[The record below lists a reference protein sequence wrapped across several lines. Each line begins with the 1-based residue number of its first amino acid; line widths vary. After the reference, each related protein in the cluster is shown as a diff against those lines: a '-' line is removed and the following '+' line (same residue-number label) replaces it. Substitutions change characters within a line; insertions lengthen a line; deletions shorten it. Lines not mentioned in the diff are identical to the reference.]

1 MNAPTA
7 INRLFRIRPLSQLP
21 FYCHP
26 VYLFVSIWA
35 AMLATLELQVSW
47 STFPDRGLG
56 LSVFLVSV
64 LTMLLGYGVA
74 KRSDEYFADDPPIAS
89 LYLIR
94 TDLLRR
100 TTWILALGSLA
111 LVAYNYV
118 AFGLPP
124 VAAFFG
130 LSTFDY
136 QEYGRFKQALQP
148 MLGALFLCSLLE
160 SSRLRRWLGSA
171 FALGIMVAYVL
182 RGPLLTALAQAVILA
197 SIRSS
202 VPTRKIYIRALVA
215 LLMAVVLLN
224 VIGNYRTPQ
233 QVFLSYMEI
242 KPEFRSWPMALLWP
256 ITYISVPVSNL
267 CWIIHGSHFTEPT
280 LSFMYP
286 VLPSF
291 WAPVSPHDAPLSDS
305 HIIDGVHTYLATY
318 FLDFSWF
325 GVIAANFA
333 LGLMSGFLVNRERI
347 SRYLLLSP
355 VLLSA
360 MSLIFFWD
368 FFVYLPTLGQLAIQA
383 LVHRFCILPVRAAA
397 PATRKGPLPAV

>member
-1 MNAPTA
+1 MAVTT

-26 VYLFVSIWA
+26 LYLFVTIWVI
-35 AMLATLELQVSW
+35 MVATLELQVSW
-47 STFPDRGLG
+47 STFPDRALG
-56 LSVFLVSV
+56 IAIFLVSV
-64 LTMLLGYGVA
+64 VTMFLGYAVA
-74 KRSDEYFADDPPIAS
+74 KRSHEYFADFPPIAS
-89 LYLIR
+89 RYLIR
-94 TDLLRR
+94 TDLLRK
-100 TTWILALGSLA
+100 TVWILAIGSLV

-160 SSRLRRWLGSA
+160 PSRPRRWLGST

-182 RGPLLTALAQAVILA
+182 RGPLLTALAQAVILT

-202 VPTRKIYIRALVA
+202 VSSRKIYVRAGIALLVA
-215 LLMAVVLLN
+215 LVLLN
-224 VIGNYRTPQ
+224 IIGNYRTPQ

-267 CWIIHGSHFTEPT
+267 CWIIHGAHFTEPT

-291 WAPVSPHDAPLSDS
+291 WAPLSPHDAAVSDS
-305 HIIDGVHTYLATY
+305 HIIDGVHTYLSTY

-347 SRYLLLSP
+347 SRYMLLSP

-383 LVHRFCILPVRAAA
+383 LVQKFCVLPVRTAS
-397 PATRKGPLPAV
+397 PSGPRKGPLPAV